1 MSPWVNYY
9 SDIVKSRKSLVNK
22 ADKLFSEYIR
32 RRNANHAGLV
42 SCFTCGKQD
51 EWKRMDAG
59 HFMSRKH
66 YATRWDEENVQVQ
79 CKGCNIFRSG
89 EQYMFGLQLD
99 RKYGPGKAEELMQKS
114 RGLIKL
120 SNDDLEALG
129 KLYATRLHKLD
140 K

>member
-1 MSPWVNYY
+1 
-9 SDIVKSRKSLVNK
+9 
-22 ADKLFSEYIR
+22 
-32 RRNANHAGLV
+32 
-42 SCFTCGKQD
+42 
-51 EWKRMDAG
+51 MDAG

-120 SNDDLEALG
+120 SNDDLEALV